1 MTWSAKDGSLDFET
15 VRRAYASG
23 TVTPRDVISAVY
35 DRIASRGEDHAWI
48 HLVPRDDTL
57 TACDRVM
64 RSLSREAPLWGLP
77 CAIKDNIE
85 VPGLP
90 STSGF
95 PPSCRVATST
105 GQVVQRLL
113 DAGAIVIGKTNMD
126 QFAIG
131 LVGTRSPYG
140 TPRNVFD
147 SRYIPGGSSSGSAV
161 AVGAGLA
168 SFALGNDA
176 AGSGRVPAAFANI
189 VGVKPTP
196 GLVSNTA
203 VVTGGT
209 ARTLETISVFS
220 LTVDDGMEVLRL
232 IAGYD
237 PEDLFSKREADA
249 CDLSLAPLTGSF
261 RFGIPSPEHL
271 DFCQDTQAAGL
282 FQKAVRQLER
292 LGGQCIQVDFTP
304 FNTAQRLLYE
314 GPFLAERNAVI
325 NAFVGADR
333 DKLHPVT
340 RSILASAEN
349 WTAVE
354 TFAAIHRLAE
364 LKREAR
370 RLFRTMDVLVVPTT
384 PTIFTIAQIE
394 ADPIALNAKL
404 GSYTNYANLMEL
416 CGTAVPC
423 GFRSD
428 GLALGITIIA
438 PPFADA
444 KAASIAAAFQRA
456 LNLPLGGTSARLPTQ
471 GGREALKRSVTTK
484 RAQRA

>member
-1 MTWSAKDGSLDFET
+1 
-15 VRRAYASG
+15 
-23 TVTPRDVISAVY
+23 
-35 DRIASRGEDHAWI
+35 
-48 HLVPRDDTL
+48 
-57 TACDRVM
+57 
-64 RSLSREAPLWGLP
+64 
-77 CAIKDNIE
+77 
-85 VPGLP
+85 
-90 STSGF
+90 
-95 PPSCRVATST
+95 
-105 GQVVQRLL
+105 
-113 DAGAIVIGKTNMD
+113 
-126 QFAIG
+126 
-131 LVGTRSPYG
+131 
-140 TPRNVFD
+140 
-147 SRYIPGGSSSGSAV
+147 
-161 AVGAGLA
+161 
-168 SFALGNDA
+168 
-176 AGSGRVPAAFANI
+176 
-189 VGVKPTP
+189 
-196 GLVSNTA
+196 
-203 VVTGGT
+203 
-209 ARTLETISVFS
+209 
-220 LTVDDGMEVLRL
+220 MEVLRL

-261 RFGIPSPEHL
+261 RFGIPLPEHL
-271 DFCQDTQAAGL
+271 DFCQDTEAAGL

-340 RSILASAEN
+340 RSILASAES

-394 ADPIALNAKL
+394 ADLIALNAKL

-444 KAASIAAAFQRA
+444 KAASIAAAFQLA
-456 LNLPLGGTSARLPTQ
+456 LNLPRGGTSARLPTQ
-471 GGREALKRSVTTK
+471 DGREALKRSVTTK

>member
-1 MTWSAKDGSLDFET
+1 
-15 VRRAYASG
+15 V
-23 TVTPRDVISAVY
+23 
-35 DRIASRGEDHAWI
+35 
-48 HLVPRDDTL
+48 
-57 TACDRVM
+57 
-64 RSLSREAPLWGLP
+64 
-77 CAIKDNIE
+77 
-85 VPGLP
+85 
-90 STSGF
+90 
-95 PPSCRVATST
+95 
-105 GQVVQRLL
+105 
-113 DAGAIVIGKTNMD
+113 
-126 QFAIG
+126 
-131 LVGTRSPYG
+131 
-140 TPRNVFD
+140 
-147 SRYIPGGSSSGSAV
+147 
-161 AVGAGLA
+161 

-220 LTVDDGMEVLRL
+220 LTVADGMEVLRL

-271 DFCQDTQAAGL
+271 DFCGDMQAAGL
-282 FQKAVRQLER
+282 FQEAVRRLER
-292 LGGQCIQVDFTP
+292 LGGQCIEVNFTP
-304 FNTAQRLLYE
+304 FDTAQRLLYE

-325 NAFVGADR
+325 NAFVGAQM

-340 RSILASAEN
+340 RSILGTAANWSA
-349 WTAVE
+349 VD
-354 TFAAIHRLAE
+354 TFTAIHRLAE
-364 LKREAR
+364 LKRDAR
-370 RLFRTMDVLVVPTT
+370 RLFRSMDVLVVPTT
-384 PTIFTIAQIE
+384 PTIYTIAQIE

-428 GLALGITIIA
+428 GLPLGITIVA
-438 PPFADA
+438 PPFEDA
-444 KAASIAAAFQRA
+444 KAASVAAAFQHA
-456 LNLPLGGTSARLPTQ
+456 LDLPLGATSARLPTQ
-471 GGREALKRSVTTK
+471 TGREPLKRSQ
-484 RAQRA
+484 QRAS